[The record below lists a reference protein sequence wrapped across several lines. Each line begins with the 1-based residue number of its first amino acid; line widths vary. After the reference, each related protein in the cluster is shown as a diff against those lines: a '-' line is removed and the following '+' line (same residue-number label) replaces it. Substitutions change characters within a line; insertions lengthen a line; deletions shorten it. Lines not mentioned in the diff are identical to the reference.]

1 MWSRLPLAFAY
12 SEPFLFVTHFN
23 SIDVCEIPPSDAEFP
38 SRYLHKFLE
47 IPNPRVLGPAVSPGS
62 IYLASTRQE
71 QVEMVCFQGSSAL
84 ATVFQPE
91 DDEDSMSIISELS
104 QLSSPAR
111 RRSSVLVR
119 SPSWSPGV
127 ARMKSVKGER
137 VQKSSSFRTI
147 TPLKEKKENK

>member
-1 MWSRLPLAFAY
+1 M
-12 SEPFLFVTHFN
+12 
-23 SIDVCEIPPSDAEFP
+23 EIQ
-38 SRYLHKFLE
+38 
-47 IPNPRVLGPAVSPGS
+47 NPRVLGPAVSPGA

-71 QVEMVCFQGSSAL
+71 QVEVVCFQGSSAL

-104 QLSSPAR
+104 QLSSPVS

-127 ARMKSVKGER
+127 ARVKSLKDER
-137 VQKSSSFRTI
+137 IQKSSSLRAI
-147 TPLKEKKENK
+147 APLKEKKENN